1 MAFSITQVRHD
12 EAQAHAIMRVYV
24 FGGLFG
30 TDRPPRGIAPAHWL
44 DFIVQHVPQGGGAN
58 VYQKTLQALRFY
70 ELDAAV
76 PHLLR
81 TLELPVVGRDD
92 VQRCCAAIQAAA
104 DLGQPSDELLA
115 RLCEFFDTQLVPHPE
130 ALGLW
135 PLLMDTRVVLTP
147 HGSDA
152 ALEQRLADEVAAKQL
167 HEREGEAEMMA
178 YDAVAAVQRNDLPRA
193 HRCADAK
200 RALLAMTDEAAR
212 VAALV
217 DTYLGRRW
225 LGTLLEEW
233 AARMLRRAALVDAE
247 PVWSALRAAIDAI
260 DPAKPAAQIDL
271 ELVRAAQAI
280 LYLGGSLSPALH
292 ERYAAAQGVANFL
305 WDDPG

>member
-1 MAFSITQVRHD
+1 MAFAITQVRHD
-12 EAQAHAIMRVYV
+12 EAEAQAIMRVYV

-44 DFIVQHVPQGGGAN
+44 DFILRHVPQGGGAN
-58 VYQKTLQALRFY
+58 VYLKTLHALRFY

-81 TLELPVVGRDD
+81 TLELPVVSRDD
-92 VQRCCAAIQAAA
+92 VQRCCSAIQAAA
-104 DLGQPSDELLA
+104 DLGTPRDELL
-115 RLCEFFDTQLVPHPE
+115 RLGEFFDTVLVAHPE

-135 PLLMDTRVVLTP
+135 PLLMDTRIALTP

-152 ALEQRLADEVAAKQL
+152 ALEQRLAAEVAAKQL

-193 HRCADAK
+193 QRCAAAK
-200 RALLAMTDEAAR
+200 RALLDMTDEPACLS
-212 VAALV
+212 ALV
-217 DTYLGRRW
+217 DVYLGRRW

-233 AARMLRRAALVDAE
+233 AARRLRRAAFEDPE
-247 PVWSALRAAIDAI
+247 PVWSAFVAAIDAI
-260 DPAKPAAQIDL
+260 DPSQPPAQIDL

-280 LYLGGSLSPALH
+280 LYLGGRLSTDLH
-292 ERYAAAQGVANFL
+292 ERYARAQGVANFL
-305 WDDPG
+305 WDDLA